1 MSRLL
6 VLCSLFVL
14 LAACNRGSTEPRTM
28 DTQLPPA
35 DQIMWPMRA
44 ALTDRGLLR
53 AELEADTAYFYDDN
67 ARLEMTN
74 VTLTFFGSTGAR
86 TSVLTSLEGTHH
98 TRSGQSEARRNVV
111 VVGEDGRRLTT
122 EQLRYDQHADQ
133 ISSDSAFVFVP
144 EPGRELRGIGFVSD
158 PNLQNVRVLRQPEG
172 IGTVELP

>member
-1 MSRLL
+1 MRRVLSVAAL
-6 VLCSLFVL
+6 VLA
-14 LAACNRGSTEPRTM
+14 LAACNRGSTEPRVSGQ
-28 DTQLPPA
+28 QLPPA

-53 AELEADTAYFYDDN
+53 AELEADTAYFYDEN
-67 ARLEMTN
+67 VRLELKN
-74 VTLTFFGSTGAR
+74 VTLTFFNATGMR

-122 EQLRYDQHADQ
+122 EQLRYDQNLDQ

-172 IGTVELP
+172 VGTVELP